1 MVTLNIAAP
10 GRSFLFLQGLA
21 TRFFERLGRA
31 LLSRGHRVYRVNFNG
46 GDRAFWRLPGAV
58 DFCGREP
65 EWPKFLE
72 RLIVERAVSDVILFG
87 DCRPLHRAAI
97 RVAKSRGL
105 RVYVVEEGYFRP
117 DWITFE
123 EGGVNGYSSL
133 PGDPAWYREQARS
146 LPPWRDPP
154 RMPGSFRRRAVE
166 DVIYGFASITGA
178 RRFPH
183 YATHRPY
190 HRLVEY
196 AGWLRRLALKR
207 RAERAA
213 AAVIEDLASISG
225 PLFFFPLQLDC
236 DYQMRVHSPFR
247 AMHLAIEHVL
257 TSFARH
263 SPDAARLVV
272 KLHPLDSGI
281 IDWRA
286 LTGHI
291 AAELRIVDRLIVVDG
306 GDLDKILARCRAV
319 VTVNSTVGSLA
330 LARGLPVTALGKAVY
345 DIPGLTHH
353 GKLGEFWCAPKPPDN
368 DLLDA
373 FRRVLAARCL
383 IPGSFFSERGLRLA
397 VEAAID
403 RLEAIDFAPPIAA
416 PSANDPQWP
425 NGQVEHLPAPGKG
438 SILEPAR
445 CARAADRVFFA
456 KRIDDDPRQP
466 IRRQVEPSRG

>member
-1 MVTLNIAAP
+1 MLDIVAH
-10 GRSFLFLQGLA
+10 GRGFLFLQGLA
-21 TRFFERLGRA
+21 ARFFERLGRA
-31 LLSRGHRVYRVNFNG
+31 LLSRGHRVCRVNFNG

-58 DFCGREP
+58 DFCGREQ
-65 EWPKFLE
+65 EWPQFLD
-72 RLIVERAVSDVILFG
+72 RLIVERAVSDIILFG

-97 RVAKSRGL
+97 RVAQSRGL

-133 PGDPAWYREQARS
+133 PADPAWYREQARL

-154 RMPGSFRRRAVE
+154 RLPGSFRRRAVE
-166 DVIYGFASITGA
+166 DMTYGVASMTRA

-190 HRLVEY
+190 HQLVEY

-207 RAERAA
+207 SAERVAA
-213 AAVIEDLASISG
+213 AAVEDLARISG

-236 DYQMRVHSPFR
+236 DYQIRVHSPFR

-257 TSFARH
+257 TSFCRYA
-263 SPDAARLVV
+263 PDSARLVV

-281 IDWRA
+281 IDWRGV
-286 LTGHI
+286 TGHI
-291 AAELRIVDRLIVVDG
+291 GAELRIADRLIMVDG
-306 GDLDKILARCRAV
+306 GDIDKILARCRAV
-319 VTVNSTVGSLA
+319 VTINSTVGCLA
-330 LARGLPVTALGKAVY
+330 LARGLPVIALGRAVY
-345 DIPGLTHH
+345 DIPGLTHQ
-353 GKLGEFWCAPKPPDN
+353 GEFAEFWNAPKPPEA
-368 DLLDA
+368 DLFDA

-397 VEAAID
+397 VGVAVD

-416 PSANDPQWP
+416 LSANAPDCS
-425 NGQVEHLPAPGKG
+425 NVRVEDLRPSEQG
-438 SILEPAR
+438 SMLEPAR
-445 CARAADRVFFA
+445 CVSATDRAFFA
-456 KRIDDDPRQP
+456 ERIDDDFGEPM
-466 IRRQVEPSRG
+466 RRQIKTSRG

>member
-1 MVTLNIAAP
+1 LVTLNIAAP

-58 DFCGREP
+58 DFCARAQ
-65 EWPKFLE
+65 EWPGFFE

-207 RAERAA
+207 RAEREMQEKGADA
-213 AAVIEDLASISG
+213 I
-225 PLFFFPLQLDC
+225 LQKWADTTMWQHMMPNPQS
-236 DYQMRVHSPFR
+236 YPQ
-247 AMHLAIEHVL
+247 
-257 TSFARH
+257 
-263 SPDAARLVV
+263 
-272 KLHPLDSGI
+272 
-281 IDWRA
+281 
-286 LTGHI
+286 
-291 AAELRIVDRLIVVDG
+291 
-306 GDLDKILARCRAV
+306 
-319 VTVNSTVGSLA
+319 
-330 LARGLPVTALGKAVY
+330 
-345 DIPGLTHH
+345 
-353 GKLGEFWCAPKPPDN
+353 N
-368 DLLDA
+368 DHQY
-373 FRRVLAARCL
+373 
-383 IPGSFFSERGLRLA
+383 
-397 VEAAID
+397 
-403 RLEAIDFAPPIAA
+403 
-416 PSANDPQWP
+416 DPQQQQMVCTAWKRK
-425 NGQVEHLPAPGKG
+425 LW
-438 SILEPAR
+438 IL
-445 CARAADRVFFA
+445 
-456 KRIDDDPRQP
+456 
-466 IRRQVEPSRG
+466 